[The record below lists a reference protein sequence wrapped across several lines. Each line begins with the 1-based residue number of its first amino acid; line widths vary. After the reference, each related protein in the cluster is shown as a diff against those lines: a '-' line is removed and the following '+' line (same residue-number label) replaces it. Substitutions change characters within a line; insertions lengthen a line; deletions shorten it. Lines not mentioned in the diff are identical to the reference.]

1 MRGPIR
7 TVNQCSNVLL
17 GALMMLGLLLITA
30 EAQASQL
37 TFNGEYRQGVG
48 GVAGLDGIVT
58 VAQSPDGKQVYV
70 SALGANGGLTT
81 FDRDQSTGKL
91 LFNQTAKIASYDL
104 VNLAFSADAKHLYAT
119 TLLDKLVVLERDTNT
134 GKLSL
139 KTTISDVPGLVNTFL
154 VTVST
159 DGKHVYVLSR
169 HSSGSDVLAA
179 FARDANSGELSS
191 IAQYFDN
198 VGDVRGLAK
207 ASAMV
212 ISPDGKSVYVTSSVA
227 NSITLFNRDAATG
240 AVTFAEQLSHATP
253 GVAGLLGASDAQIS
267 ADGKQVYVT
276 SAGDNALVA
285 FNRDV
290 VTGRL
295 SLADVHDSGK
305 NPALV
310 GAQSIGLGH
319 DGAYI
324 FVAATL
330 SDAISVYKRDM
341 QTAKLTLIEALVANA
356 ELGGLMGV
364 DSLSVSADGS
374 SLYVAPLAGAVI
386 TAFQVSKA
394 PASVDATSGTGETD
408 RSDQKANPALISAE
422 SSKGGGGAIDEMAF
436 LVLLCVASV
445 RRRLTRRIL

>member
-1 MRGPIR
+1 M
-7 TVNQCSNVLL
+7 
-17 GALMMLGLLLITA
+17 
-30 EAQASQL
+30 
-37 TFNGEYRQGVG
+37 
-48 GVAGLDGIVT
+48 
-58 VAQSPDGKQVYV
+58 
-70 SALGANGGLTT
+70 
-81 FDRDQSTGKL
+81 
-91 LFNQTAKIASYDL
+91 
-104 VNLAFSADAKHLYAT
+104 
-119 TLLDKLVVLERDTNT
+119 
-134 GKLSL
+134 
-139 KTTISDVPGLVNTFL
+139 
-154 VTVST
+154 
-159 DGKHVYVLSR
+159 
-169 HSSGSDVLAA
+169 
-179 FARDANSGELSS
+179 
-191 IAQYFDN
+191 
-198 VGDVRGLAK
+198 
-207 ASAMV
+207 
-212 ISPDGKSVYVTSSVA
+212 
-227 NSITLFNRDAATG
+227 
-240 AVTFAEQLSHATP
+240 
-253 GVAGLLGASDAQIS
+253 
-267 ADGKQVYVT
+267 
-276 SAGDNALVA
+276 A